1 VEESITSNGF
11 ELCLIDTP
19 LPMPLVFSPVFISLH
34 RYVDNKSIHVPTSY
48 PELLWHSTTL

>member
-1 VEESITSNGF
+1 MEESITSNGF